1 MKKRNTKIDR
11 EIERLKLMRDE
22 DINTSDVPEITD
34 WSRAVVGKFYRP
46 VKEPVTLRL
55 DADIIA
61 WFKSKG
67 PGYQTRINNLLRK
80 AMATGAVSAS
90 AAIEARY
97 EAADE
102 PPTLERFHFP
112 NLERHGQLEKCN
124 HIAGL
129 IAERG
134 SLFAP
139 TP

>member
-1 MKKRNTKIDR
+1 
-11 EIERLKLMRDE
+11 MRDE
-22 DINTSDVPEITD
+22 DINTSEVPEITD
-34 WSRAVVGKFYRP
+34 WSRVVVGKFYRP

-55 DADIIA
+55 DADIVA

-67 PGYQTRINNLLRK
+67 PGYQTRINDLLRR

-90 AAIEARY
+90 VRGERPVKTY
-97 EAADE
+97 REAADE
-102 PPTLERFHFP
+102 THRLEPFHFP

-134 SLFAP
+134 SLFAS